1 MATDTITLTRVADGE
16 DVLGSHQ
23 RLRIYDLTPSA
34 AYPTGGYTLDAS
46 RVGLSVIRAVFV
58 GSSNTAAVGVVP
70 WYNSQTGKLMMLWS
84 AGAAAALAQITVN
97 TNQSTYSYRLWFLG
111 E

>member
-1 MATDTITLTRVADGE
+1 MANDTITLTRVPDGE

-23 RLRIYDLTPSA
+23 RLRIYDLTPSN
-34 AYPTGGYTLDAS
+34 AYPTGGYTLDPA
-46 RVGLSVIRAVFV
+46 RVGLGTVRAVFT

-70 WYNSQTGKLMMLWS
+70 WYNSQTGKLEMLWS
-84 AGAAAALAQITVN
+84 AGSAAALAEITAN
-97 TNQSTYSYRLWFLG
+97 TDQSTYSYRLWFLG